1 MLNDKYCV
9 GMYLQ
14 NDDTVCAS
22 CMTEADYEAAE
33 VIILCFDEMDYRS
46 YCTKCNEPINHSLT
60 SDGWAYESSLS
71 EEQAY

>member
-33 VIILCFDEMDYRS
+33 VIITIFDEMDYRS
-46 YCTKCNEPINHSLT
+46 YCIKCNEAIDHNLT
-60 SDGWAYESSLS
+60 SDGWQFEASLS
-71 EEQAY
+71 KEQV